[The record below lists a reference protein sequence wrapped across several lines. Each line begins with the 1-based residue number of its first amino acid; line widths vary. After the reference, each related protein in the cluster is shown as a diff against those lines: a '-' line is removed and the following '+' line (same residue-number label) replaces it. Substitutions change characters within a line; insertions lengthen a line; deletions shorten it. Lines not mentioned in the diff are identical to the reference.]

1 MSMASLSTNL
11 YLIHRHRCS
20 ASSDDECSGESSKR
34 NASLVRVLD
43 VERDNEVESD
53 CELNRNKKRLRLEI
67 VMVIVMEL

>member
-1 MSMASLSTNL
+1 MSMASLSTNI

-20 ASSDDECSGESSKR
+20 VSSDDACSGESSKR

-43 VERDNEVESD
+43 VESDNEVESD